1 MEEDSAVKGNT
12 REEFTVLVK
21 PLLRFW
27 KPWKY
32 VTNDWDVLTEDKSKA
47 EKFDVEVLIKVED
60 YYWFYRKDHECE

>member
-1 MEEDSAVKGNT
+1 MKEDSAVKGNT

-47 EKFDVEVLIKVED
+47 ERFD
-60 YYWFYRKDHECE
+60 ECE